1 MKDTNISYL
10 LKYCADM
17 PELYNK
23 VANKLWA
30 EFNIQSAEVT
40 LLCTYMINEWRTK
53 DEYRELNKRSDKK
66 VGRDQERAQD
76 NTAGHGR
83 DNRSIKATHSQL

>member
-1 MKDTNISYL
+1 MVTYL
-10 LKYCADM
+10 LKYCADI

-23 VANKLWA
+23 VSTKLWT
-30 EFNIQSAEVT
+30 EFNIQSAELS
-40 LLCTYMINEWRTK
+40 LLCTYMINEWRAK

-66 VGRDQERAQD
+66 VGGDPEGAED

-83 DNRSIKATHSQL
+83 DNGSIKATHSQL